1 MTRRP
6 APLIAI
12 LASSFD
18 LPSGEVPEWVHLVP
32 TAQGAIETHDG
43 RGPYLIED
51 AQAVIAASMAL
62 ERGLPVDENHATDL
76 ATSIGGEA
84 PARGWIAEL
93 QARADGIWGRV
104 EWTGS
109 GRALLADRAYRG
121 ISPVLLT
128 DQTNVVRAIARASLT
143 NKPNLRGLT
152 PVLNSETSMDMAK
165 IAGALGLGADAGEDA
180 ILAAIGKLKDRPTE
194 AMQSALTELGATFA
208 VEGADPVQIVAAG
221 KAAKAN
227 ADLVT
232 QLQTENAGLKTQL
245 QAQTTAQKKAASE
258 AWIDGEIAKKRAI
271 PAKDR
276 DFFVTLHMER
286 PDAAVRA
293 VEAIGLLGE
302 THTQKTPVEGVLKAE
317 LSAEQLTACT
327 VLGLDPEAFKKTLSA
342 EQKERS

>member
-1 MTRRP
+1 
-6 APLIAI
+6 
-12 LASSFD
+12 
-18 LPSGEVPEWVHLVP
+18 
-32 TAQGAIETHDG
+32 
-43 RGPYLIED
+43 
-51 AQAVIAASMAL
+51 
-62 ERGLPVDENHATDL
+62 
-76 ATSIGGEA
+76 
-84 PARGWIAEL
+84 
-93 QARADGIWGRV
+93 
-104 EWTGS
+104 
-109 GRALLADRAYRG
+109 
-121 ISPVLLT
+121 
-128 DQTNVVRAIARASLT
+128 
-143 NKPNLRGLT
+143 
-152 PVLNSETSMDMAK
+152 MDMAK

-180 ILAAIGKLKDRPTE
+180 ILAAIGKLKDRPAE

-227 ADLVT
+227 ADLVA

-245 QAQTTAQKKAASE
+245 QTQTAAQKKAASE

-302 THTQKTPVEGVLKAE
+302 THTQKTPVEGGLKAE